1 MDDIRVSAT
10 AYGRYVIGEFLKSNA
25 WWMILLAVAAAVASI
40 IDYKFI
46 LVAFMIIL
54 IVVPMIMSFVYFK
67 YALHPLSRYSIL
79 PKSIAFSS
87 DNETLTLEIHD
98 ADGNIIETVCYNLA
112 DFDGVNFSTSIV
124 AFRYRSTKYIYL
136 ILTTNAFSKSDISYL
151 MNKFMPVP
159 VL

>member
-25 WWMILLAVAAAVASI
+25 WWIILLAVAAAVASI

-79 PKSIAFSS
+79 PKSIAFSP

-98 ADGNIIETVCYNLA
+98 ADGNIIETVRYNLA

-136 ILTTNAFSKSDISYL
+136 ILPTNSFSKSDISYL